1 MNLSRLIKAFAEEME
16 RYYMFTVTL
25 INEAIPGL
33 ARALLPEWEEDLGL
47 PDLCS
52 PLAETDEERAAIAHA
67 KYYSKY
73 DGQSK
78 QFYID
83 YAAIFGA
90 TITVT
95 DYLGS
100 TAIFRVDKSRVDRT
114 PLEGVD
120 GARLRSKSSKF
131 KWIIN
136 VYNTG
141 NVSLEYLQ
149 CNFEKL
155 KPAHTG
161 IIWNDLR

>member
-1 MNLSRLIKAFAEEME
+1 MNLSKLLKAFAEELE
-16 RYYMFTVTL
+16 RFYLFTVTL

-33 ARALLPEWEEDLGL
+33 SRDLLPEWEEDLGL

-52 PLAETDEERAAIAHA
+52 PLADTVDERAAIAHA
-67 KYYSKY
+67 KYYTKY

-83 YAAIFGA
+83 YAASLGA
-90 TITVT
+90 TVTVT
-95 DYLGS
+95 NYSG
-100 TAIFRVDKSRVDRT
+100 AGAVFRVDVSRVDRT
-114 PLEGVD
+114 PLEGID
-120 GARLRSKSSKF
+120 GARLRSKTSRF

-141 NVSLEYLQ
+141 TVSLEFLQ

-155 KPAHTG
+155 KPAHTEL
-161 IIWNDLR
+161 IWNDLR

>member
-1 MNLSRLIKAFAEEME
+1 MNLSKLLKAFAEELE
-16 RYYMFTVTL
+16 RFYLFTVTL

-33 ARALLPEWEEDLGL
+33 SRDLLSEWEEDLGL

-52 PLAETDEERAAIAHA
+52 PLAGTDEERAAIAHA

-83 YAAIFGA
+83 YAADLGA

-95 DYLGS
+95 DYAG
-100 TAIFRVDKSRVDRT
+100 AGAVFRVDYSRVDRT
-114 PLEGVD
+114 PLEGID
-120 GARLRSKSSKF
+120 GARLRSKSSRF
-131 KWIIN
+131 KWIVN

-155 KPAHTG
+155 KPAHTV